1 MLILKL
7 QEKKQRTTIVIVCYV
22 ILSAKRFP
30 PSNDG
35 LQFGVVEVAEVVVVL
50 LTTNPHMP
58 ILMSIPESELISS
71 EMPLPTSVHPLANTS
86 LPAS

>member
-7 QEKKQRTTIVIVCYV
+7 QEQKQRTTIVIVCYV

-35 LQFGVVEVAEVVVVL
+35 LQFGVVAEVVVVL

-71 EMPLPTSVHPLANTS
+71 EMPLPTSAHPLENTS

>member
-1 MLILKL
+1 MLSLKL
-7 QEKKQRTTIVIVCYV
+7 QEQKQRTTIVIVCYV

-35 LQFGVVEVAEVVVVL
+35 LQFGDVAEVVVL
-50 LTTNPHMP
+50 LTTNPHTP